1 MLRCKITV
9 NITGI
14 QCLIFLNKQFL
25 YFINLSLSIDTEEF
39 PKLLKNILL
48 YISGTPTLSPEL
60 ERLVLETMNRIL
72 YNEMGFRGNKDRY
85 YDENNSFI
93 EKVCLTSQS
102 IFFTCDIWS
111 TFVKEWVLLW
121 ALVKSEKI
129 KIQVNYNFLS
139 YIIYWYRNHK
149 NQVSWHS

>member
-14 QCLIFLNKQFL
+14 QCLIFLYKQFL

-60 ERLVLETMNRIL
+60 ERLVLETMNRVL

-102 IFFTCDIWS
+102 IFFT
-111 TFVKEWVLLW
+111 
-121 ALVKSEKI
+121 
-129 KIQVNYNFLS
+129 S
-139 YIIYWYRNHK
+139 YL
-149 NQVSWHS
+149 

>member
-14 QCLIFLNKQFL
+14 QCLIFLYKQFL

-60 ERLVLETMNRIL
+60 ERLVLETMNRVL

-102 IFFTCDIWS
+102 IFFTCY
-111 TFVKEWVLLW
+111 L
-121 ALVKSEKI
+121 
-129 KIQVNYNFLS
+129 
-139 YIIYWYRNHK
+139 
-149 NQVSWHS
+149 

>member
-9 NITGI
+9 NITSI
-14 QCLIFLNKQFL
+14 QCLIFLYKQFL
-25 YFINLSLSIDTEEF
+25 YFINLSLSIWHWGIS
-39 PKLLKNILL
+39 KLLKNILL

-102 IFFTCDIWS
+102 IFFTCYLWS
-111 TFVKEWVLLW
+111 IFCQR
-121 ALVKSEKI
+121 KSS
-129 KIQVNYNFLS
+129 FLGPGKK
-139 YIIYWYRNHK
+139 WK
-149 NQVSWHS
+149 NKDSS